1 MRTRRWPLV
10 VLSAA
15 LLAGLHLTAAEKVA
29 PARTR
34 NAQSEERLRRDITFL
49 ASDECEGRGPG
60 TKGINLA
67 AEHIAAEFKKAGLKP
82 AGADGSYFQPFTI
95 TANIL
100 DEPARLTLKGPQG
113 QTIELKQAMQFWP
126 MGLGGKGGDKAQA
139 VFAGYGITSD
149 KAKYDDYAS
158 LDVTDKIVIVL
169 RGAPVSAD
177 KDRAHELQKGTTF
190 TSKIANAEKH
200 QAAAVLIVNDADTAR
215 DGDDLL
221 DFNYTA
227 FGRSAAK
234 IPACHVR
241 RSVLEMMLPGSADTL
256 AALEKDINRDL
267 KPQSR
272 ELTGWTADVAVKLHR
287 GPIDVRNVA
296 GVLEGAGPLANET
309 VVVGAHYDHLGYGGA
324 SSMARL
330 KKMAIHH
337 GADDNASGT
346 TTILELARRFA
357 ALPERQGR
365 RLLFLA
371 FSGEELGLFGSVYYC
386 KHPLY
391 PLKETAAMF
400 NLDMVGRLRPDKETG
415 KPKLLTEGSGTAK
428 PFRELLDNLA
438 KKYDFKM
445 VNKPS
450 GFGPSDHAS
459 FCGKDVPVLFVWTN
473 YHEDYHRPSDTA
485 DKINIEGM
493 RRVADLSEDA
503 ITTLTQMDK
512 PAFIKVKTASNRP
525 SDGPRLGIQVED
537 SEGGGVA
544 IKETEA
550 DQPAAKA
557 GLKKDDRIVAL
568 AGKPVRNFTDLV
580 TNLKSQKFG
589 DTIEVGI
596 VRKDKP
602 MTVKVKLEKPADPYA
617 NMPRLGIR
625 PSYGD
630 DGEGVLI
637 DGVADNMPADRAGI
651 KADDRIVRIADQPIK
666 DLEGYMSV
674 LSKQK
679 KGGTIEV
686 DVIRN
691 GKKVTVKVTLE

>member
-1 MRTRRWPLV
+1 
-10 VLSAA
+10 
-15 LLAGLHLTAAEKVA
+15 
-29 PARTR
+29 
-34 NAQSEERLRRDITFL
+34 
-49 ASDECEGRGPG
+49 
-60 TKGINLA
+60 
-67 AEHIAAEFKKAGLKP
+67 
-82 AGADGSYFQPFTI
+82 
-95 TANIL
+95 
-100 DEPARLTLKGPQG
+100 
-113 QTIELKQAMQFWP
+113 
-126 MGLGGKGGDKAQA
+126 
-139 VFAGYGITSD
+139 VF
-149 KAKYDDYAS
+149 
-158 LDVTDKIVIVL
+158 
-169 RGAPVSAD
+169 RGAPASAD
-177 KDRAHELQKGTTF
+177 KDRAHELQKGASF

-200 QAAAVLIVNDADTAR
+200 QAAAILFINDADTAR

-241 RSVLEMMLPGSADTL
+241 RSVLEMMLPGGADTL
-256 AALEKDINRDL
+256 AALEKDINREL
-267 KPQSR
+267 KTQNR

-287 GPIDVRNVA
+287 GPIDVKNVA

-309 VVVGAHYDHLGYGGA
+309 VVIGAHYDHLGYGGA
-324 SSMARL
+324 GGSLSKL

-357 ALPERQGR
+357 AVPERQGR

-386 KHPLY
+386 KNPLY

-400 NLDMVGRLRPDKETG
+400 NLDMVGRLRLDNDSG

-428 PFRELLDNLA
+428 PFRELLDKLA
-438 KKYDFKM
+438 EKYDFKM
-445 VNKPS
+445 INKPS

-503 ITTLTQMDK
+503 ITTLTQMEK
-512 PAFIKVKTASNRP
+512 PAFIKIKSASNRP

-537 SEGGGVA
+537 SDGVVA

-550 DQPAAKA
+550 DKPAAKA
-557 GLKKDDRIVAL
+557 GLLKDDRIVSL

-580 TNLKSQKFG
+580 TILKSQKFG
-589 DTIEVGI
+589 DTIEIGI

-625 PSYGD
+625 PSYSD
-630 DGEGVLI
+630 DGEGVLV
-637 DGVADNMPADRAGI
+637 DGVADGMPADRAGI
-651 KADDRIVRIADQPIK
+651 KSDDRIVRIAGQPVK

-679 KGGTIEV
+679 KGGAIDV
-686 DVIRN
+686 DVLRN